1 MVLNQAINR
10 SSATARHTVG
20 QRWVDR
26 ANGREYMYVSAGAAL
41 AAGDVVSIS
50 PSTYVAALTTTAL
63 VNAQHPVAAV
73 VAAMP
78 SGHFGWVQIYGIAG
92 CRVLANCVHNVSL
105 FSTAT
110 AGALDDEPT
119 SQTRVRGVFL
129 LATITTAGVY
139 NCFLNY
145 PAA

>member
-20 QRWVDR
+20 QRWVDKV
-26 ANGREYMYVSAGAAL
+26 NGKEYMYVSAGATL
-41 AAGDVVSIS
+41 AIGDVVSIS
-50 PSTYVAALTTTAL
+50 PSTYAAALTTKAL
-63 VNAQHPVAAV
+63 VDAQHPVAAV
-73 VAAMP
+73 VCAIP

-92 CRVLANCVHNVSL
+92 CRLLVNCVQNLSL
-105 FSTAT
+105 YSTAT

-139 NCFLNY
+139 NCFLSY